1 MRISYWSS
9 DVCSSDLIASSN
21 ASYRAKFRIW
31 VVPPV
36 AYRAPYRC
44 HRTACAR
51 PRRLDC
57 SRSVIRDPPVVHGL
71 RTPPGRR
78 APADHDAAFLSGST
92 FGRLRDV
99 VDPLFSR
106 SPIRGSGGTQS
117 GARGEKWGGTG
128 GRV

>member
-78 APADHDAAFLSGST
+78 APADN
-92 FGRLRDV
+92 
-99 VDPLFSR
+99 R
-106 SPIRGSGGTQS
+106 SEEHTSELQS
-117 GARGEKWGGTG
+117 LMRISYAVFCLNKKKQQKTTEQKIE
-128 GRV
+128 